1 MLLTPKDESP
11 EWNSVKIIMKSSM
24 RALVNVGGY
33 SHAVSLVLIMFD
45 NYYKLKCYY
54 WLSKKVNFLFF
65 PKIILDH

>member
-33 SHAVSLVLIMFD
+33 SHAVSFSFD
-45 NYYKLKCYY
+45 HVRGL
-54 WLSKKVNFLFF
+54 L
-65 PKIILDH
+65 